1 MFSKTKESFIA
12 MVENVKKIYRCFRY
26 MLILFTAIYFV
37 YALLSKTGIF
47 AINLVLA
54 ILFVGYSIF
63 EIITFKKRVTKE
75 TKNLVKKSYKWTK
88 LFLKAISLGIMI
100 YGVYTATTKPALLTI
115 VIITLT
121 TLLWITQII
130 FEIILSI
137 LQKQTNRMVSS
148 IKDDIHN
155 VKENFNKSKEKITNK
170 INQLKYKIQD
180 KQSINNE
187 IIIDDNDNHLEN
199 RSS

>member
-47 AINLVLA
+47 TINLVLA

-100 YGVYTATTKPALLTI
+100 YGVYTATTKPTLLTI

-121 TLLWITQII
+121 TLLWITQMI

-137 LQKQTNRMVSS
+137 LQKQINRMVSS

-155 VKENFNKSKEKITNK
+155 VKENFNKSKEKITTK

-180 KQSINNE
+180 KKNIYGQKS
-187 IIIDDNDNHLEN
+187 
-199 RSS
+199 R

>member
-1 MFSKTKESFIA
+1 MFNKTKESFIA
-12 MVENVKKIYRCFRY
+12 MVDNVKKIYRCFRY

-54 ILFVGYSIF
+54 MLFVGYSIF
-63 EIITFKKRVTKE
+63 EIITFRKKITKE
-75 TKNLVKKSYKWTK
+75 TKKIVKKSYKWTK
-88 LFLKAISLGIMI
+88 LLLKALSLGIMI
-100 YGVYTATTKPALLTI
+100 YGVYTATSKPELLTI
-115 VIITLT
+115 VILAFTI
-121 TLLWITQII
+121 LLWITQII

-137 LQKQTNRMVSS
+137 LQKQINRMVSS